1 MSDLVAKSRAAAAR
15 ALRAVGGYRAL
26 RAPLG
31 WARGGFVLA
40 YHNLPAERFI
50 EQIAALAPSRP
61 VTLDEI
67 VERHARGAPTGD
79 VFAITFD
86 DGVGDTVR
94 DIAAVAA
101 ARAWPVT
108 FYLPTRYL
116 DEPGGMPFQWLRAIE
131 RHAPACRMEAGGE
144 VFDFTAPGAVRAF
157 AKAMTRVM
165 YTRPFEEYGPRL
177 RALADAL
184 VAHGHVAREA
194 LEAPAAITW
203 AEVASLAQNPLVAF
217 ESHGVSHA
225 ALSGLPPDD
234 LERELAASRDAI
246 AERTGRACRHFCYP
260 YGGPQSIGPTAPA
273 AVARHYRSAT
283 TMSRGRLGRR
293 PLTLLP
299 RVPVYPHDDADLVR
313 LKVLTA

>member
-1 MSDLVAKSRAAAAR
+1 MNGLVAQGRVVAAR
-15 ALRAVGGYRAL
+15 ALRAVGGYRLL

-31 WARGGFVLA
+31 RARGGFVLA
-40 YHNLPAERFI
+40 YHNLPADRFI
-50 EQIAALAPSRP
+50 EQISALAPSRP
-61 VTLDEI
+61 VALDEI
-67 VERHARGAPTGD
+67 VERHARGEPTGD

-86 DGVGDTVR
+86 DGVGETVR
-94 DIAAVAA
+94 EIAAVAA

-131 RHAPACRMEAGGE
+131 RNAPPLRIEAGGE

-157 AKAMTRVM
+157 AKSMTRVM

-184 VAHGHVAREA
+184 VAEGHVARGA
-194 LEAPAAITW
+194 LAAPAAITW
-203 AEVASLAQNPLVAF
+203 TEVASLARNPFVAF

-225 ALSGLPPDD
+225 ALSGLTPDE
-234 LERELAASRDAI
+234 LEGELATSRHAI

-260 YGGPQSIGPTAPA
+260 YGGPQSIGPAAPD
-273 AVARHYRSAT
+273 AVARYYRSAT
-283 TMSRGRLGRR
+283 TMSRGRLRR
-293 PLTLLP
+293 HPLTLLP